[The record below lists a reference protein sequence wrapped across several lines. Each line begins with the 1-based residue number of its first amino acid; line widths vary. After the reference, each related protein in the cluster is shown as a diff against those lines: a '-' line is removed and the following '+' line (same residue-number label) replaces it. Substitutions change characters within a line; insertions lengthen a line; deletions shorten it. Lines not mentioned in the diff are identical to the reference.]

1 MKPGWDYPHS
11 RQTTEGQQDW
21 FPMKAR
27 VSMSSL
33 IIIVAIVYL
42 SLFHALDCLSIRP
55 KEEERIHEQ
64 QLNWF
69 GMLEALHGLE
79 EDPDV
84 HKNER
89 DGIDRAARMPTR

>member
-42 SLFHALDCLSIRP
+42 SLFHAEDCVKQS
-55 KEEERIHEQ
+55 
-64 QLNWF
+64 F
-69 GMLEALHGLE
+69 FAM
-79 EDPDV
+79 DTV
-84 HKNER
+84 HICNVSR
-89 DGIDRAARMPTR
+89 G